1 MFVVLLLAFAAV
13 AQAAPEACPKAIA
26 PAVEAKLLPVLNAR
40 DEAIRN
46 NDWLDPQYENAIET
60 LLQAKDAASSEA
72 RVALMDYAVGDA
84 YDQELVCAVAY
95 GGKAMI
101 PLLQRYARCD
111 IAPAHSTSAR
121 DHASPLRGL
130 ALKYLTEGSVSENC
144 NFD

>member
-13 AQAAPEACPKAIA
+13 AQAAPETCPKALA
-26 PAVEAKLLPVLNAR
+26 PAVEAKLLPVLDAR
-40 DEAIRN
+40 DAAIRN
-46 NDWLDPQYENAIET
+46 NDWLDPQYENAIES

-84 YDQELVCAVAY
+84 YDQELVCAVAF
-95 GGKAMI
+95 GGKRMI
-101 PLLQRYARCD
+101 PLLQRYSRCD
-111 IAPAHSTSAR
+111 IAPAHSTSSR

-130 ALKYLTEGSVSENC
+130 ALKILTEGSVGENC